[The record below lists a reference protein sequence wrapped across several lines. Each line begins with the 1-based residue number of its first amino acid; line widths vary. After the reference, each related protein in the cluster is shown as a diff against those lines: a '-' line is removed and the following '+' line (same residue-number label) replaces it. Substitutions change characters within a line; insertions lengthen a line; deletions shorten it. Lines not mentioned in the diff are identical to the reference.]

1 MQQKIDMNPAYNFV
15 ERQYL
20 GRDMTWISVR
30 MILALFCFIVYYLN
44 MDHLPSRQLFF
55 IVGSCIIIV
64 SIVMMYL
71 VHYKTAVTDQNV
83 VLSGLWTTSLVKI
96 DLASIVKVEKKAYS
110 TFVINNPVYNLHKN
124 GKIRFYAGGKE
135 AVWMTDR
142 DGLVYIIGTHK
153 QEELYTA
160 IMKAKS

>member
-1 MQQKIDMNPAYNFV
+1 MNPTYNFV

-55 IVGSCIIIV
+55 IVGSCITVV

-71 VHYKTAVTDQNV
+71 VLYKTTVQDQNLI
-83 VLSGLWTTSLVKI
+83 LSGLWTTSLVKI
-96 DLASIVKVEKKAYS
+96 DLGSIVKVEKKPYS
-110 TFVINNPVYNLHKN
+110 TFIFNNPVYNLHKN
-124 GKIRFYAGGKE
+124 GKIRFYAGGKD
-135 AVWMTDR
+135 AIWLTDR
-142 DGLVYIIGTHK
+142 DGLIYIIGTHK
-153 QEELYTA
+153 QEELYST
-160 IMKAKS
+160 IMKYKS